1 MKDMIG
7 LHMMALLYHHM
18 VIGEL
23 SHIFFVE
30 DAPDS
35 DLTKQPAVKNVC
47 VWTGGMKSGRKWGSR
62 GVTRYRTRFHGA
74 AFGT

>member
-1 MKDMIG
+1 MIV
-7 LHMMALLYHHM
+7 LHMMALLYHHIII

-23 SHIFFVE
+23 SQILFVE
-30 DAPDS
+30 DALDV

-47 VWTGGMKSGRKWGSR
+47 VWTGGMESGRKWGSR

-74 AFGT
+74 EFGT